1 MKRELIVYQEIIVH
15 GKMCSIFLNKRKILN
30 LRCGFLERKLE
41 RMIFEVKKNN
51 KTVMQTIEE
60 NCIPDKGTR
69 DDMRRAGYKLY
80 LDGKIYKEKSR

>member
-1 MKRELIVYQEIIVH
+1 MFLKAQTEI
-15 GKMCSIFLNKRKILN
+15 LKIIKGRGN
-30 LRCGFLERKLE
+30 MR
-41 RMIFEVKKNN
+41 FEVKKNN

-60 NCIPDKGTR
+60 NCIPDKETR

>member
-1 MKRELIVYQEIIVH
+1 
-15 GKMCSIFLNKRKILN
+15 
-30 LRCGFLERKLE
+30 
-41 RMIFEVKKNN
+41 MIFEVKKNN

-60 NCIPDKGTR
+60 NCIPDKEIR

>member
-1 MKRELIVYQEIIVH
+1 M
-15 GKMCSIFLNKRKILN
+15 
-30 LRCGFLERKLE
+30 ERKLE
-41 RMIFEVKKNN
+41 RMRFEVKENN

-60 NCIPDKGTR
+60 NCIPDKETR

>member
-1 MKRELIVYQEIIVH
+1 
-15 GKMCSIFLNKRKILN
+15 
-30 LRCGFLERKLE
+30 
-41 RMIFEVKKNN
+41 MIFEVKKNN